1 MDTRQASRLE
11 RILTEIYGDRAAA
24 CLVRVRELAERYRP
38 LLGRRARRTWDE
50 RDAVLITYGDQ
61 LRAPGR
67 TPLRALGEF
76 LDSGDLGEL
85 FSTVH
90 LLPFFPYSS
99 DDGFSVID
107 YRAVDPELGSW
118 DDVRELGQRHSLMF
132 DWVLNHVSS
141 QGEWLRRY
149 RAGAEPHV
157 RYFIEVDPRVDL
169 SAVTRPRGTPPLT
182 PFETAR
188 GIRHL
193 WTTFSD
199 DQLDLNYREPDV
211 LLEMLDV
218 ALFYVSC
225 GARILRL
232 DAVAY
237 LWKEIGTSSIHLPQT
252 HAVVRLLR
260 ALLEDLAPDVWLLT
274 ETNVPHEENV
284 SYFGRGDEAHLVYQ
298 FSLPPLLLDAYLS
311 GDAGPLSRWL
321 RELRAAGSGT
331 SFLNFTASHDGVGV
345 RPLESLVPPERL
357 ERLVA
362 AVKRRGGLVSRRR
375 TGDGVEAPYE
385 LNISYLDAL
394 GEPEDRDPKLK
405 LRRFLGSQAIMLALR
420 GIPAVYFHSLVGT
433 GNDYAALKATGRARS
448 INRRKLELA
457 ELDRRL
463 ADESAIPR
471 RVFDRYRRMLR
482 TRIAQPAFHPDGEQ
496 EWRETG
502 QPDVVA
508 FSRTSP
514 DRRQRILV
522 LANFGAGRRQVDL
535 SGEDPGYT
543 RDLLGGAAAGA
554 TLGGFDLGPHQVA
567 WLAS

>member
-1 MDTRQASRLE
+1 MDTRQASKLE
-11 RILTEIYGDRAAA
+11 RILTEIYGNRAAA

-38 LLGRRARRTWDE
+38 LLGRRDRRTWDE
-50 RDAVLITYGDQ
+50 RDAVLIAYGDQ
-61 LRAPGR
+61 VRAPGR

-76 LDSGDLGEL
+76 LGRWNLEDL

-107 YRAVDPELGSW
+107 YRAVNPELGSW
-118 DDVRELGQRHSLMF
+118 DDVLELGQRYSLMF
-132 DWVLNHVSS
+132 DWVLNHASS
-141 QGEWLRRY
+141 RGEWFRRY

-169 SAVTRPRGTPPLT
+169 SAVTRPRGTPLLT
-182 PFETAR
+182 PFETNR

-193 WTTFSD
+193 WTTFSA

-237 LWKEIGTSSIHLPQT
+237 LWKEVGTSSIHLSRA

-274 ETNVPHEENV
+274 ETNVPHEENI

-298 FSLPPLLLDAYLS
+298 FSLPPLLLDAYLG

-321 RELRAAGSGT
+321 GELLPAGAGT

-345 RPLESLVPPERL
+345 RPLERLVSAERL
-357 ERLVA
+357 ERLVTA
-362 AVKRRGGLVSRRR
+362 IKRRGGLVSRRR
-375 TGDGVEAPYE
+375 AGEGVEAPYE

-394 GEPEDRDPKLK
+394 GEPEDRDPDLK

-420 GIPAVYFHSLVGT
+420 GIPAVYLHSLIGT

-448 INRRKLELA
+448 INRRKLDLA

-471 RVFDRYRRMLR
+471 RVCESYRRMLR

-496 EWRETG
+496 EWREMVH
-502 QPDVVA
+502 PDVVA

-522 LANFGAGRRQVDL
+522 LANFGARTRHVDL
-535 SGEDPGYT
+535 SDEDPGYT
-543 RDLLGGAAAGA
+543 RDLLGGTTADAAFR
-554 TLGGFDLGPHQVA
+554 GFDLGPHRVA